1 MRLPC
6 GYVIIYE
13 GGEFMSNLQETR
25 KRRGITQKALSEKSG
40 VPLVMI
46 QKYEAGIKNI
56 NKAAAITVLKLA
68 QALRVRVQDLIEEE

>member
-56 NKAAAITVLKLA
+56 KKAAAITVLKLA

>member
-1 MRLPC
+1 
-6 GYVIIYE
+6 
-13 GGEFMSNLQETR
+13 MSNLQETR